1 MTLYVDLLFFLNL
14 FVNYLLLRLTGFA
27 VSRRPRLWRLL
38 AAAAVGALGAF
49 YILLPVQVAPVLSVV
64 VEFFYKLLLCGVI
77 TLICFGFGSLRRF
90 LKAASAFLLLSFALA
105 GILLCG
111 MLLFRPAGMLVSG
124 SAVYFQI
131 SPLVLVISTI
141 VCYLLLRLLERLSAR
156 IRMSGHHYR
165 VTIVLNGRRVDGDAL
180 LDSGNS
186 LRDHYSGDPVV
197 VADYTFIK
205 PLLPPESRPLF
216 SGGQLAPRTTGGVP
230 GFRFVLY
237 HAVGKEYG
245 ILPAFRPDY
254 MLLTAGNRTY
264 TYQDI
269 TVAVS
274 PKSAG
279 AGRQALLPA
288 QVLAKME

>member
-49 YILLPVQVAPVLSVV
+49 YILLPVKVVPALSVV
-64 VEFFYKLLLCGVI
+64 VEFFYKLLLCGAI

-156 IRMSGHHYR
+156 IRMSGHHYQ
-165 VTIVLNGRRVDGDAL
+165 VTIVLNGRRVDGGA
-180 LDSGNS
+180 SC
-186 LRDHYSGDPVV
+186 
-197 VADYTFIK
+197 
-205 PLLPPESRPLF
+205 
-216 SGGQLAPRTTGGVP
+216 PRCRRKAARCFP
-230 GFRFVLY
+230 
-237 HAVGKEYG
+237 
-245 ILPAFRPDY
+245 
-254 MLLTAGNRTY
+254 AGNWRPVPPAACRDFGLY
-264 TYQDI
+264 CI
-269 TVAVS
+269 MRWARNMGFCRRS
-274 PKSAG
+274 
-279 AGRQALLPA
+279 GRIICC
-288 QVLAKME
+288 

>member
-14 FVNYLLLRLTGFA
+14 FINYLLLRLTGFA

-38 AAAAVGALGAF
+38 AAAAAGALGAF
-49 YILLPVQVAPVLSVV
+49 YILLPAPVVPVLAVV
-64 VEFFYKLLLCGVI
+64 LEFAYKLLLCGVI
-77 TLICFGFGSLRRF
+77 TLICFGFGSPRRF

-105 GILLCG
+105 GLLLCG
-111 MLLFRPAGMLVSG
+111 LLLFRPDGMLVSV

-131 SPLVLVISTI
+131 SPLVLVISTV
-141 VCYLLLRLLERLSAR
+141 VCYLLLRVLERLSAR
-156 IRMSGHHYR
+156 LRINGHHYR
-165 VTIVLNGRRVDGDAL
+165 VTIALNGRQVDGDAL

-186 LRDHYSGDPVV
+186 LQDHYSGDPVV

-216 SGGQLAPRTTGGVP
+216 SGGQSPPQTAAGVP

-254 MLLTAGNRTY
+254 MLLTAGSRTY

-269 TVAVS
+269 TIAVS
-274 PKSAG
+274 PKSVG
-279 AGRQALLPA
+279 TGRQALLPA
-288 QVLAKME
+288 QVLTRME

>member
-1 MTLYVDLLFFLNL
+1 MRCWTAVT
-14 FVNYLLLRLTGFA
+14 VCGIIIPVTRWWWRIIRL
-27 VSRRPRLWRLL
+27 SNRYCRR
-38 AAAAVGALGAF
+38 
-49 YILLPVQVAPVLSVV
+49 
-64 VEFFYKLLLCGVI
+64 
-77 TLICFGFGSLRRF
+77 
-90 LKAASAFLLLSFALA
+90 KAARCF
-105 GILLCG
+105 
-111 MLLFRPAGMLVSG
+111 PAGNW
-124 SAVYFQI
+124 
-131 SPLVLVISTI
+131 P
-141 VCYLLLRLLERLSAR
+141 
-156 IRMSGHHYR
+156 
-165 VTIVLNGRRVDGDAL
+165 
-180 LDSGNS
+180 
-186 LRDHYSGDPVV
+186 
-197 VADYTFIK
+197 
-205 PLLPPESRPLF
+205 
-216 SGGQLAPRTTGGVP
+216 APRTTGGVP